1 MPGIVW
7 DKHRQLRRLN
17 GPAKASTRL
26 VLDALPGRFE
36 NHESTAQIFE
46 TIAASAAFAAMKTL
60 GDFSGGLQCL
70 SSGC

>member
-1 MPGIVW
+1 
-7 DKHRQLRRLN
+7 
-17 GPAKASTRL
+17 